1 MKNRVLRYTQSKG
14 IDMTSEEELDRLKDR
29 TDALTQSV
37 ELLVSLHRDLE
48 IKADER
54 EARADERAAKTE
66 RNVDRVVGRIEKM
79 AGLAG
84 NHEGR
89 FRKLESE

>member
-1 MKNRVLRYTQSKG
+1 
-14 IDMTSEEELDRLKDR
+14 MTNEEELDRLKQR

-48 IKADER
+48 IKAD
-54 EARADERAAKTE
+54 ARSAKLE
-66 RNVDRVVGRIEKM
+66 RNVDRLVGIVENIANM
-79 AGLAG
+79 VS

-89 FRKLESE
+89 IRKLEGE

>member
-54 EARADERAAKTE
+54 EARADERAAKLE
-66 RNVDRVVGRIEKM
+66 RYVERIVGLIE
-79 AGLAG
+79 

-89 FRKLESE
+89 IRKLEGE